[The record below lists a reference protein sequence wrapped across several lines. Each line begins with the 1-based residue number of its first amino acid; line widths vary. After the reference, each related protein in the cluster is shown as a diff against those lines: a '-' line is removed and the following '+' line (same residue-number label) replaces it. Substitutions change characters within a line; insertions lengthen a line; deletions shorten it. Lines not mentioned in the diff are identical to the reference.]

1 MNRLAPYAAFFM
13 RLAVGGVFLQHGA
26 TKFHSGL
33 PAVAGFLHG
42 MGFPFANIGAAI
54 LIVVETIGAAC
65 VLLGI
70 FTRLWAACMA
80 VEMAVAI
87 FAVKVPR
94 GGNIELEA
102 LLLASAITLVA
113 LGDGPLSV
121 AIGLKRGDS

>member
-1 MNRLAPYAAFFM
+1 MNRFAPYAAFFM

-113 LGDGPLSV
+113 LGDGPVSIAV
-121 AIGLKRGDS
+121 KFKHAT